1 MKVKY
6 TCFGDQTIGA
16 IHFLVHNWV
25 NTEPIPELPPQKP
38 KVEEKKTVRFDKATK
53 KLPPE
58 QIADQQQS
66 KPEDN
71 KEGEV

>member
-25 NTEPIPELPPQKP
+25 NTEPIPELPPPKP
-38 KVEEKKTVRFDKATK
+38 KIQEKKTVRFDKQTTK
-53 KLPPE
+53 KLPDEKTDPE
-58 QIADQQQS
+58 
-66 KPEDN
+66 KVN
-71 KEGEV
+71 KEGEG